1 MSTLP
6 FLQLADSRITLPLVN
21 AISFF
26 PLQGISLSWN
36 RNVSAREITLKL
48 STCQE
53 KGKTGRM
60 PTAKNCENMVMQ
72 SCFCFV
78 LYRFFL
84 SAMDDRLND
93 LFERSLKW
101 SCALQRVQ
109 DGEVTIGAKPNSV
122 NGIEARRTRLSQSG
136 KF

>member
-1 MSTLP
+1 
-6 FLQLADSRITLPLVN
+6 
-21 AISFF
+21 
-26 PLQGISLSWN
+26 
-36 RNVSAREITLKL
+36 
-48 STCQE
+48 
-53 KGKTGRM
+53 
-60 PTAKNCENMVMQ
+60 MQ